1 MNNIVV
7 WIKQISSSGS
17 YIDVAAEW
25 FADNGMCGEYTATG
39 IDFSQEPLAT
49 LAAIK
54 TAFANHANSQ
64 VEPPGTLTDANVLI
78 I

>member
-1 MNNIVV
+1 MNSLIV
-7 WIKQISSSGS
+7 WIKRIDSSGS
-17 YIDVAAEW
+17 FIDIAAEW
-25 FADNGMCGEYTATG
+25 FADNGMRGEYTATG
-39 IDFSQEPLAT
+39 IDFSQEPLT
-49 LAAIK
+49 TFAAIK

>member
-25 FADNGMCGEYTATG
+25 FADNGICGEFTATG
-39 IDFSQEPLAT
+39 ISFSQNPSDT
-49 LAAIK
+49 LSAIK
-54 TAFANHANSQ
+54 TAFANEANSK
-64 VEPPGTLTDANVLI
+64 VEPPGTLTEGNVLVI
-78 I
+78 